1 MYDVQFFNRY
11 FEDREVRDI
20 QALEN
25 LQEDFQT
32 FREEQHKEKVSA
44 EEIEEAF
51 ETFKKKRDAVREF
64 EVELAENQI
73 EKLVDK
79 GVYIKVSFGVKQS
92 GLIFIPNY
100 QLDIMEK

>member
-11 FEDREVRDI
+11 FEDRDI

-32 FREEQHKEKVSA
+32 FREEQHKDKVST

-51 ETFKKKRDAVREF
+51 KTFK
-64 EVELAENQI
+64 
-73 EKLVDK
+73 EK
-79 GVYIKVSFGVKQS
+79 
-92 GLIFIPNY
+92 
-100 QLDIMEK
+100 